1 MVKFLLTKNRLKTS
15 LSNTYIMTS
24 ITGFFSSMAAFQRL
38 HLFNI
43 LRVCLLVTSV
53 NLFIATNAVAQAYHF
68 STLYE
73 ELSPTVVTVHTKELK
88 VTNGVS
94 SAKEGLGSGVMV
106 SDELILTATHVI
118 NTANLIMIK
127 FKDGEQIQADVIT
140 AITSADVALLKLRTP
155 KEDSVVAQI
164 GSSDSVKI
172 GEPVFVIGAPF
183 GIEHT
188 LSIGHLSGRHYRGLM
203 AAGQP
208 VEFLQTDTAIN
219 TGNSGGPMF
228 NAKGEVIGIVS
239 FILSKSGGFNG
250 IGFATAI
257 DGVKESV
264 LEGPAFWTGFEGVM
278 LDREMAGALNV
289 PQGTGMLVQHVVKGS
304 VADKAGLKGGSTLAK
319 IEGNPIWIGG
329 DIVMEIQGT
338 ICNGPH
344 NFKAIK
350 KQIASLSPGEEFT
363 IKVLRDGQIVNLSA
377 TQD

>member
-1 MVKFLLTKNRLKTS
+1 
-15 LSNTYIMTS
+15 MT
-24 ITGFFSSMAAFQRL
+24 ITTDLFSSLKVLQRRHSL
-38 HLFNI
+38 LDMFRLCLFGICATI
-43 LRVCLLVTSV
+43 LIS
-53 NLFIATNAVAQAYHF
+53 TNARAQTYNF

-73 ELSPTVVTVHTKELK
+73 DLSPAVVTVHTKELK

-94 SAKEGLGSGVMV
+94 SAKEGLGSGVMI
-106 SDELILTATHVI
+106 SDELIITATHVI
-118 NTANLIMIK
+118 NTANLIMVK
-127 FKDGEQIQADVIT
+127 FKDGKQIQADVIT

-155 KEDSVVAQI
+155 KKNVVVATV

-188 LSIGHLSGRHYRGLM
+188 LSVGHLSGRHYRGLM

-219 TGNSGGPMF
+219 KGNSGGPMF
-228 NAKGEVIGIVS
+228 NLKGEVIGIVS
-239 FILSKSGGFNG
+239 FILSKDGGFNG

-257 DGVKESV
+257 DGVRESI

-278 LDREMAGALNV
+278 LSREMANALNV
-289 PQGTGMLVQHVVKGS
+289 PQGTGMLVQHVVKDS
-304 VADKAGLKGGSTLAK
+304 VAAKAGLKGGRTLAK
-319 IEGNPIWIGG
+319 IEGNPIWLGG

-350 KQIASLSPGEEFT
+350 DQIASLSAGEEFM
-363 IKVLRDGQIVNLSA
+363 IKVLRNGKIMSLVA

>member
-1 MVKFLLTKNRLKTS
+1 MSANLL
-15 LSNTYIMTS
+15 
-24 ITGFFSSMAAFQRL
+24 
-38 HLFNI
+38 
-43 LRVCLLVTSV
+43 
-53 NLFIATNAVAQAYHF
+53 IAMNAMAQAYDF
-68 STLYE
+68 SVLYE
-73 ELSPTVVTVHTKELK
+73 DLSPAVVTVLTKELK
-88 VTNGVS
+88 VTNGVP
-94 SAKEGLGSGVMV
+94 SAKEGLGSGVMI

-118 NTANLIMIK
+118 NTANLIMVK
-127 FKDGEQIQADVIT
+127 FKDGDQVQADVIT

-155 KEDSVVAQI
+155 KKNSVVAKI
-164 GSSDSVKI
+164 GSSDSVKV

-188 LSIGHLSGRHYRGLM
+188 LSVGHLSGRHHRGLL

-228 NAKGEVIGIVS
+228 NIKGEVIGIVS

-257 DGVKESV
+257 DGVKESI
-264 LEGPAFWTGFEGVM
+264 LEGPAFWTGFEGIM
-278 LDREMAGALNV
+278 LSYKMAGTLNV

-304 VADKAGLKGGSTLAK
+304 VADKAGLQGGDTLAK

-338 ICNGPH
+338 ICDGPH

-350 KQIASLSPGEEFT
+350 TQIASLSSGEEFT
-363 IKVLRDGQIVNLSA
+363 IKVLREGKIVNLTA
-377 TQD
+377 TKD